1 MGELCHTKN
10 SLRLPLDLVNSISSS
25 PATDVILLPKTEI
38 IIEICDDEKETKLEH
53 PENEHNIIDDEGE
66 VDIVKINNAML
77 PTPSCTGSMDSL
89 SSSSA
94 SSSDRQSSFT
104 TFGKHTKAVNEEKL
118 MERTSIVF
126 IDDLTGLENENNTK
140 NLNEVGKALYF
151 NNKHILGVVGN
162 TTRLSDSTDED
173 SGFENIS
180 KLTK

>member
-1 MGELCHTKN
+1 M
-10 SLRLPLDLVNSISSS
+10 
-25 PATDVILLPKTEI
+25 PKTEI
-38 IIEICDDEKETKLEH
+38 IIEICDEEKETKLEH
-53 PENEHNIIDDEGE
+53 PDNEHNIIDDETE

-126 IDDLTGLENENNTK
+126 IEDDLNTLEGLENANNTK
-140 NLNEVGKALYF
+140 NLHEEVSKKLYYS

-173 SGFENIS
+173 SGFENIT

>member
-1 MGELCHTKN
+1 M
-10 SLRLPLDLVNSISSS
+10 SSS
-25 PATDVILLPKTEI
+25 PESDVILLPKAEI

-53 PENEHNIIDDEGE
+53 PENEHNIIDDETE

-126 IDDLTGLENENNTK
+126 IEDDLTLNGLECANNTK
-140 NLNEVGKALYF
+140 NLQDEIGKKLYYS

-173 SGFENIS
+173 SGFENIT